1 VQDMTKIKKVLFL
14 CSGNTCRSPF
24 AEYYAKFLKQTKYQ
38 EDLKDVEFD
47 SAGLYHYYEQP
58 QEGTINY
65 LKLKGIEVN
74 DFKAKEVD
82 QVLINKQDLI
92 LGFEKKWHI
101 NKLKRRFKSVK
112 DLEGKTFLL
121 RDYAGYKNDLEIPDP
136 FYLEG
141 KEYTTILKKIETS
154 VEEVIKKIIAVNK
167 K

>member
-1 VQDMTKIKKVLFL
+1 MTRIKKILFL

-24 AEYYAKFLKQTKYQ
+24 AEYYANFLKQTKYKD
-38 EDLKDVEFD
+38 DLKDVEFD

-65 LKLKGIEVN
+65 LKLKGIEVK

-101 NKLKRRFKSVK
+101 DKLKRRFKSVK
-112 DLEGKTFLL
+112 DLKGKTFLL
-121 RDYAGYKNDLEIPDP
+121 REYAGYKNDLEIPDP
-136 FYLEG
+136 FYLKG
-141 KEYTTILKKIETS
+141 KEYNTILKKIEIS
-154 VEEVIKKIIAVNK
+154 VEQVIKKIIDVNK

>member
-1 VQDMTKIKKVLFL
+1 MSKIKNVLFL

-38 EDLKDVEFD
+38 EDLKDVDFD

-65 LKLKGIEVN
+65 LKLKGIEVK

-82 QVLINKQDLI
+82 RALINKQDLI

-101 NKLKRRFKSVK
+101 DKLKRRFKSVK
-112 DLEGKTFLL
+112 DLKTKTFLL
-121 RDYAGYKNDLEIPDP
+121 REYAGYKKDLEIPDP
-136 FYLEG
+136 FYLKG
-141 KEYTTILKKIETS
+141 KEYAAILKKIETS
-154 VEEVIKKIIAVNK
+154 IEELIKKIIAVNK